1 MSKNNRICTK
11 SHCACL
17 KAISICAVEKGKKV
31 MIDRSNRSFFFLHR
45 TTEQLDITKKLY
57 KWIEL
62 KNQQQLGH
70 SSLFF
75 QCKVLDVYKFQQTR
89 SI

>member
-31 MIDRSNRSFFFLHR
+31 MIDRSNRIFF
-45 TTEQLDITKKLY
+45 TENYKVARYNKKNHTSGL
-57 KWIEL
+57 
-62 KNQQQLGH
+62 N
-70 SSLFF
+70 
-75 QCKVLDVYKFQQTR
+75 
-89 SI
+89 

>member
-31 MIDRSNRSFFFLHR
+31 MIDRSNRIFLQR
-45 TTEQLDITKKLY
+45 TTKELDITKK
-57 KWIEL
+57 IIR
-62 KNQQQLGH
+62 
-70 SSLFF
+70 
-75 QCKVLDVYKFQQTR
+75 VA
-89 SI
+89 

>member
-31 MIDRSNRSFFFLHR
+31 MIDRSNRSFFFTQNYR
-45 TTEQLDITKKLY
+45 AARY
-57 KWIEL
+57 NN
-62 KNQQQLGH
+62 KNYTSGLN
-70 SSLFF
+70 
-75 QCKVLDVYKFQQTR
+75 
-89 SI
+89 